1 MYKEL
6 VGKYVVVV
14 YKPENSILNL
24 RTEGLL
30 LANNNEELIIKST
43 SEILKGSTVV
53 IREKDVVSIG
63 ETI

>member
-14 YKPENSILNL
+14 YKLENSIVNL

-53 IREKDVVSIG
+53 IREKDVVKI
-63 ETI
+63 EKTI

>member
-6 VGKYVVVV
+6 VGRYVVVV
-14 YKPENSILNL
+14 YKPENSVLNL

-43 SEILKGSTVV
+43 GKILKGSTVV
-53 IREKDVVSIG
+53 VKEKDVVSI
-63 ETI
+63 EKSF

>member
-6 VGKYVVVV
+6 VGKYVVVI
-14 YKPENSILNL
+14 YRLENSIVNL

-43 SEILKGSTVV
+43 GEILKSSTIV
-53 IREKDVVSIG
+53 IREKDVVSI
-63 ETI
+63 EKSI

>member
-6 VGKYVVVV
+6 VGKYIVVV

-43 SEILKGSTVV
+43 GKILKGSTIV
-53 IREKDVVSIG
+53 IREKDVVSI
-63 ETI
+63 EKSI

>member
-14 YKPENSILNL
+14 YKLENSILNL

-43 SEILKGSTVV
+43 GKILKGSTIV
-53 IREKDVVSIG
+53 IREKDVVSI
-63 ETI
+63 EKSI

>member
-43 SEILKGSTVV
+43 GKILKGSTVV
-53 IREKDVVSIG
+53 IREKDVVSI
-63 ETI
+63 EKTI

>member
-53 IREKDVVSIG
+53 IREKDVVSI
-63 ETI
+63 EKTI

>member
-53 IREKDVVSIG
+53 IREKDVVSI
-63 ETI
+63 EKSI

>member
-43 SEILKGSTVV
+43 SEGSTVV
-53 IREKDVVSIG
+53 IREKDVVSI
-63 ETI
+63 EKSI

>member
-6 VGKYVVVV
+6 VGKYVVVI
-14 YKPENSILNL
+14 YRLENSIVNL
-24 RTEGLL
+24 RTQGLL

-53 IREKDVVSIG
+53 IREKDVVSI
-63 ETI
+63 EKTI

>member
-6 VGKYVVVV
+6 VGRYVVIV
-14 YKPENSILNL
+14 YKPENSVLNL

-43 SEILKGSTVV
+43 SKILKGSTIV
-53 IREKDVVSIG
+53 IKEKDVVSI
-63 ETI
+63 EKSF